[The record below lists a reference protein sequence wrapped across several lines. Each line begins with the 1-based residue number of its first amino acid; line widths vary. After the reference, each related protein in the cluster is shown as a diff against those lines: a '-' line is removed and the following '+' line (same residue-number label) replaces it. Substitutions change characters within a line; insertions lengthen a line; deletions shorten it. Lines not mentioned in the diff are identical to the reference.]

1 MLDEIMLDHKKNKN
15 RKPSSELGVVKS
27 ITPFF
32 VFEINGQ
39 EYSSEFYTV
48 YVPAVN
54 RIKQY
59 EEILGDDLETNA
71 PYKQQ
76 IKVDIGDLELIPD
89 LYEMKFKIGD
99 LIDVTDRGE
108 TFIVHGRMVKFGD
121 TKELYT
127 PTHRKE

>member
-15 RKPSSELGVVKS
+15 RKPSSELGVVKN

-54 RIKQY
+54 RIKQF
-59 EEILGDDLETNA
+59 EEIIGDDKELDT
-71 PYKQQ
+71 PYQQ
-76 IKVDIGDLELIPD
+76 KITVDIGDLELEPD
-89 LYEMKFKIGD
+89 LYEMKFRVGD

-108 TFIVHGRMVKFGD
+108 TFVVHGRMVKFGE
-121 TKELYT
+121 TTELYT
-127 PTHRKE
+127 PTHR

>member
-1 MLDEIMLDHKKNKN
+1 MLDEIMQEHKKNKN
-15 RKPSSELGVVKS
+15 KKPSSELGVVKS

-54 RIKQY
+54 RIKQF
-59 EEILGDDLETNA
+59 EEIIGDDKELDT
-71 PYKQQ
+71 PYQQ
-76 IKVDIGDLELIPD
+76 KITVDIGDLELEPD
-89 LYEMKFKIGD
+89 LYEMKFRVGD

-108 TFIVHGRMVKFGD
+108 TFVVHGRMVKFGE
-121 TKELYT
+121 TTELYT
-127 PTHRKE
+127 PTHR